1 MGGLIAGRAGPLCP
15 LWGAAPEAKLIPV
28 RCSTLLHDTHANRLK
43 LAGAVL
49 RLAFGPSG
57 KADVI
62 LVGPPFVRPA
72 GDAYPGDWSGEVD
85 LSAFAGACDPLAL
98 SILVASLAVPVVI
111 PAGND
116 GTGAISYPGAPSDFA
131 AVVAT
136 LKDGDGRKA
145 AEEMLAAAGLHVP
158 REMLDRAAT
167 ALASGPDPFAGTG
180 IIVVGSAK
188 LSDPLDKSS
197 ELVPARYSQFG
208 PGLCCLAPSDRDEE
222 PWAKTPTDGRMR
234 YNYVPAPDILG
245 HGGYAADPVALF
257 SHHATEYGF
266 GGTSAA
272 AAQGA
277 GVIARAVEAR
287 RGRGEPVDGVAV
299 RQGIV
304 AKLGGAWTPKA
315 GYGLLTVGVV

>member
-1 MGGLIAGRAGPLCP
+1 
-15 LWGAAPEAKLIPV
+15 V

-49 RLAFGPSG
+49 RLAFGPAG

-62 LVGPPFVRPA
+62 LVGPPFVRP
-72 GDAYPGDWSGEVD
+72 DEDDYPHDWAKEVD
-85 LSAFAGACDPLAL
+85 LSDYAGACDPLAL
-98 SILVASLAVPVVI
+98 AILVASLAVPVVI

-116 GTGAISYPGAPSDFA
+116 GTGEISYPGAPSDFA
-131 AVVAT
+131 AVGVT
-136 LKDGDGRKA
+136 LRDGDGRKA
-145 AEEMLAAAGLHVP
+145 VEAMLATSGLHVS
-158 REMLDRAAT
+158 REMLDRAET
-167 ALASGPDPFAGTG
+167 ALVAGPDPFAGTG
-180 IIVVGSAK
+180 LIVVGAAK
-188 LSDPLDKSS
+188 LSDPLDKAS

-208 PGLCCLAPSDRDEE
+208 AGLCCLAPSDRDEE
-222 PWAKTPTDGRMR
+222 PWVKPPTDGRMR

-245 HGGYAADPVALF
+245 HGGYSADPFALY

-272 AAQGA
+272 SAQAA
-277 GVIARAVEAR
+277 GVIARVVEAR
-287 RGRGEPVDGVAV
+287 RGRGEPLDGPAV

-304 AKLGGAWTPKA
+304 AKLGGAWSPKA